1 MQLIIT
7 LKNCF
12 IAFAVI
18 RRLISAAAECGNSR
32 PPHNSSGS
40 EPEGFSSAQLA
51 NIPTSV
57 CVAATARR
65 SDDPR
70 AYRHAWRCYHHT
82 WRYRHA
88 WRAVIRAAVVAVAT
102 AAAIRAAVKA
112 RSTTTSDRNC
122 QTGLFERRE
131 RHGLGGGNAE
141 ETDADGHSETKTF
154 SHSFLLGVSSKQH
167 TGTKR
172 KGQAVGGTWPKTTAF
187 FGHFGDA
194 VSIMFGAALPS
205 PHVKKISDC
214 KIFVPILAL

>member
-1 MQLIIT
+1 MARTDTAPL
-7 LKNCF
+7 L
-12 IAFAVI
+12 AGPPVI
-18 RRLISAAAECGNSR
+18 LCSHE
-32 PPHNSSGS
+32 
-40 EPEGFSSAQLA
+40 LA
-51 NIPTSV
+51 NSPASV
-57 CVAATARR
+57 GVANSTAGARYHDGW
-65 SDDPR
+65 DD
-70 AYRHAWRCYHHT
+70 RHAWNHHG
-82 WRYRHA
+82 A
-88 WRAVIRAAVVAVAT
+88 AAVVRTAVVAVAT

-141 ETDADGHSETKTF
+141 ETDTDGHSETKTF

-172 KGQAVGGTWPKTTAF
+172 KGQAVGGTWPKATAF

-205 PHVKKISDC
+205 PHLKKISDC